1 MSSERTPSKDGN
13 PVGEVFTLIK
23 GYADQEIRAP
33 LRNLGRWVGL
43 GLAGALCLGLGCS
56 LVLLGLLRLLQGTP
70 SDPIFGRHW
79 TFVPYLITLAAA
91 GLGAGVAALRVR
103 KTTLARKENPR

>member
-13 PVGEVFTLIK
+13 PVGEVFGLIK
-23 GYADQEIRAP
+23 SYADQEIRAP

-43 GLAGALCLGLGCS
+43 GLAGALCLGLGS
-56 LVLLGLLRLLQGTP
+56 ALVLLGVLRLLQGTP

-79 TFVPYLITLAAA
+79 SFVPYLITLAACGA
-91 GLGAGVAALRVR
+91 LIGGALLGIKSSG
-103 KTTLARKENPR
+103 KEKR

>member
-13 PVGEVFTLIK
+13 PVSEVFSLIK

-43 GLAGALCLGLGCS
+43 GLAGALCLGLGFA
-56 LVLLGLLRLLQGTP
+56 LVLLGILRLLQGTP

-79 TFVPYLITLAAA
+79 SFVPYLITLVACGALIGAAFF
-91 GLGAGVAALRVR
+91 GIKSSG
-103 KTTLARKENPR
+103 KEKR

>member
-1 MSSERTPSKDGN
+1 MSSERAPAKDGGN

-43 GLAGALCLGLGCS
+43 GLAGAVCLGLGS
-56 LVLLGLLRLLQGTP
+56 AMLLLGLLRLLQGTA
-70 SDPIFGRHW
+70 SDPVFGRRLS
-79 TFVPYLITLAAA
+79 FLPYVITLVACAVLIVMVVF
-91 GLGAGVAALRVR
+91 LGIKSSSREEKR
-103 KTTLARKENPR
+103 

>member
-13 PVGEVFTLIK
+13 PVGEVFGLIK

-56 LVLLGLLRLLQGTP
+56 LLLLGLLRLLQGTP
-70 SDPIFGRHW
+70 TDPIFGRRLS
-79 TFVPYLITLAAA
+79 FLPYLFTLLACL
-91 GLGAGVAALRVR
+91 GLMGFAFLGIRSS
-103 KTTLARKENPR
+103 RKEKSR